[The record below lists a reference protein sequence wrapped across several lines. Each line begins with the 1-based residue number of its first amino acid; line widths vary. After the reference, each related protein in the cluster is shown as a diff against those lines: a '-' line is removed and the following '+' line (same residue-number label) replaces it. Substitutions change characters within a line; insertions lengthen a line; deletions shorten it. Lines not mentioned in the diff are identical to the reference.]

1 VQLAALV
8 PGECTLDLIVVGCGP
23 AGLGLAAEAA
33 KKGLSV
39 GLIGP
44 DVPFVNNYGVWVDEF
59 ESKLLIPS
67 MCQSGRAA
75 PEGLSLDIIESGVPF
90 QTITVSG

>member
-1 VQLAALV
+1 MQLAALV

-59 ESKLLIPS
+59 ESKLLSSIH
-67 MCQSGRAA
+67 
-75 PEGLSLDIIESGVPF
+75 
-90 QTITVSG
+90 VSEWQGSTRGTLLGHH